1 MFPAFACAID
11 EAFWYSLAAAVLS
24 SLALRSASSVTLH
37 IWNCDVEEGFFFFSL
52 LSSTGL
58 LFPKMALRALEDGKR
73 EGMALLL
80 SCFHFNPG

>member
-37 IWNCDVEEGFFFFSL
+37 IWNCDVEEGFFFSP

-58 LFPKMALRALEDGKR
+58 LLPKMALRALEDGKR
-73 EGMALLL
+73 DGMALLL
-80 SCFHFNPG
+80 SCFHFNTG